1 MPPLRIYLDT
11 SVLGGVFD
19 PEFEED
25 TAKLLE
31 EIRSGRAF
39 PVLSEQVEI
48 ELEPAPQK
56 VQALL
61 GELLGLG
68 AENVRLSVAADKLAD
83 AYLNAQVVSRTYRA
97 DALHIALATLAKV
110 DVLVSWNFKHIV
122 NLRRIRG
129 YNDVNLTLGYATLE
143 IRSPKEV
150 LEDG

>member
-11 SVLGGVFD
+11 SVLGGLYD
-19 PEFEED
+19 PEFEAD
-25 TAKLLE
+25 TAKLLA
-31 EIRSGRAF
+31 EIRAGKAF

-48 ELEPAPQK
+48 ELEPAPQN

-61 GELLGLG
+61 GELYGLG
-68 AENVRLSVAADKLAD
+68 AENIQLSVAADKLAD
-83 AYLNAQVVSRTYRA
+83 AYLSAQVVSRTYRA
-97 DALHIALATLAKV
+97 DALHIALATLANV

-129 YNDVNLTLGYATLE
+129 YNDVNLTLGYATME

-150 LEDG
+150 LENG